1 MQIAI
6 TSTFQYYKSTN
17 ASIIIDIYV
26 PKCYYLL
33 VTYIP
38 NRDCSQ
44 FQIQNKKKCNSSQLM
59 NFTLVS
65 YRAHACIV
73 ETLNK
78 IVKYECLIIF
88 YRAKQ
93 IVYAVPSFKAK
104 WTSINNKS
112 LPEPYAD
119 PFYKDERE
127 KRSVFDF
134 HPRENSRMLQN
145 QLNYSPFTSYNYYD
159 ISQHSTHFHLVLLR
173 EVFWQKKNKP
183 Y

>member
-1 MQIAI
+1 MHI
-6 TSTFQYYKSTN
+6 
-17 ASIIIDIYV
+17 
-26 PKCYYLL
+26 LL
-33 VTYIP
+33 DFYGH
-38 NRDCSQ
+38 
-44 FQIQNKKKCNSSQLM
+44 F
-59 NFTLVS
+59 
-65 YRAHACIV
+65 YRTG
-73 ETLNK
+73 E
-78 IVKYECLIIF
+78 YECLIMF

-173 EVFWQKKNKP
+173 EVFWQKKQTLLINWYVSCANRKNRAML